1 MYIKACDVLSW
12 MKTAAVAVML
22 QKRLACTGDITDW
35 QAGDLCENGR
45 LDVTDLCIT
54 KRELLK

>member
-1 MYIKACDVLSW
+1 MSW